1 MTYSYKNILYIKKQ
15 NDKPQK
21 RKNMER
27 QKLKTI
33 CSQICKII
41 DETNNGNVC
50 DNIVAFYDL
59 TSQLYDC
66 RDEIEAIPIAQKHP
80 NFFVRLFN
88 RKSAEEMYDTI
99 KKQEEEKCDLFKAI
113 TNAGRYEQGYNRTKK
128 GEKVTKDSIFFC
140 ARILGSEYISIAS
153 IEAYKYAKPTIYN
166 AIVGPI
172 TDYVKN
178 FKANFAKTN
187 WL

>member
-1 MTYSYKNILYIKKQ
+1 
-15 NDKPQK
+15 
-21 RKNMER
+21 MER
-27 QKLKTI
+27 QELKTI

-66 RDEIEAIPIAQKHP
+66 RGEIEAIPIAQKHP

-88 RKSAEEMYDTI
+88 RKAAEKVYKTI
-99 KKQEEEKCDLFKAI
+99 KKQEEEKYDLFKAI
-113 TNAGRYEQGYNRTKK
+113 TNAGRYEKGYNRTKK

-140 ARILGSEYISIAS
+140 ARVLGSKYISIAS
-153 IEAYKYAKPTIYN
+153 IEEYKHTKPTIYN
-166 AIVGPI
+166 SIVGPI

-178 FKANFAKTN
+178 FKTNFGKTN